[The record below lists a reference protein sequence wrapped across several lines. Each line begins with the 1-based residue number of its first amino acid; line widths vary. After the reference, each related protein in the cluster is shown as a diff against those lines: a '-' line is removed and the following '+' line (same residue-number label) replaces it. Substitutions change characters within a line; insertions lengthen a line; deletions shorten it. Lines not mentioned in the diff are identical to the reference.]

1 MRRRCAPT
9 DPGSELRAYQTGQGQ
24 KSFKDGGYIV
34 TNANCST
41 TGLAIPMSA
50 IYEEFGLRFLCV
62 STYQA
67 VSGAGYPGVPSLDI
81 LGNVVPYIKNEEEK
95 MEAEIFKMLGV
106 ISPKGGIKNA
116 TFDMVASCARVPVV
130 DGHMES
136 AAMIMGKA
144 PTVEEITKLLNEFRA
159 EPQKLELPTAPKQ
172 PIIVR
177 RRGGPAA
184 AGHRRL
190 RRGTGTGPGHGGHR
204 RQGAAER
211 QVHQD
216 VGALPQHHPR
226 RRRRLG
232 DQRGAGQG
240 KETVVGDGQ

>member
-1 MRRRCAPT
+1 MN
-9 DPGSELRAYQTGQGQ
+9 SEHIKLVKDQR
-24 KSFKDGGYIV
+24 SFKDGGYIV

-81 LGNVVPYIKNEEEK
+81 SGNVVPYIKNEEEK

-106 ISPKGGIKNA
+106 VSPKGGIKNA

-136 AAMIMGKA
+136 AAMIMGKS
-144 PTVEEITKLLNEFRA
+144 PTVEEIAKLLNEFRA
-159 EPQKLELPTAPKQ
+159 EPQRLELPTAPKQ

-177 RRGGPAA
+177 NEEDRPQPVVDVNAGEPARARGMAVTVGRIRQSGKYTKMWVLSHNTIRGG
-184 AGHRRL
+184 AG
-190 RRGTGTGPGHGGHR
+190 
-204 RQGAAER
+204 
-211 QVHQD
+211 
-216 VGALPQHHPR
+216 
-226 RRRRLG
+226 
-232 DQRGAGQG
+232 
-240 KETVVGDGQ
+240 K